1 MRPRL
6 TWVTRTPTSL
16 RDMQI
21 HLSDP
26 RLVPSLLAF
35 LHERAHVVAEQVGPQ
50 EIEVSQLGSANAAQR
65 RLEVDLL
72 LQLWRATHD
81 QVETR
86 VLN

>member
-1 MRPRL
+1 MR
-6 TWVTRTPTSL
+6 V
-16 RDMQI
+16 

-26 RLVPSLLAF
+26 QLVPSLLAF
-35 LHERAHVVAEQVGPQ
+35 LHERVHVMAEQVGPQ
-50 EIEVSQLGSANAAQR
+50 EIEVSQLGSANAARR

-86 VLN
+86 VLD